1 MTALLLALSPA
12 HGQQSPVCGLPDAPP
27 LATDSQLDRL
37 DDADPDAL
45 VFLAGRM
52 EGAFGSDQAA
62 SMSGGV
68 LVRRG
73 DRLAGADT
81 ALYDPEG
88 KALLL
93 RGNVRYEDPGNR
105 VTGDTAVFAYE
116 TGQIRFEGAE
126 FQLGQGGAR
135 GAAER
140 FEIRRE
146 GTLELDD
153 VSYTTCPPGSDDWVL
168 EAGDIDIDT
177 EARTGSAQNVKLRF
191 QGVPILYSPYLSF
204 PIGDAR
210 KTGFLTPEI
219 GSAGRSGNELRVP
232 FYWNIATNYDATL
245 TPRLLTDRGL
255 QIGTEFRYLSERNE
269 GIAQVDYLPNDSQTN
284 RNRYLTAL
292 DHQTI
297 FENDWRNLIHFR
309 EVSDSSYFEDLGGS
323 LSVSSITHLD
333 RNIVFDYYGETWSML
348 GRLQDYQ
355 TIDDALGPF
364 DEPYRRLPQVAVSG
378 TWPEQPLGFRYDFDG
393 ELVYF
398 DRDVGVT
405 GWRAHM
411 APMIAWPLERPG
423 WFVSPEVSLEHTMYG
438 LGNTA
443 AGQPDTPSRTVP
455 IASIDTGLALERRV
469 GDSDSW
475 IQTLEPRLM
484 YVHIPFRDQA
494 GLPVFDTI
502 NPDLNLVQLFRK
514 NRFLGV
520 DRIGDADQL
529 SVGITTR
536 LLDSASGEELVS
548 ATVGQ
553 ALYLSAQG
561 VSLPGQ
567 TMATSESSDYI
578 AELSFLILEHVNF
591 DVGHQWGTEG
601 SGTVKSEARLQYR
614 PRPDRILNLAYR
626 FRRGSLEQGDVSWS
640 WPLSDRWNFVGRYNY
655 SLREDEPLE
664 RFVGLEYESCCW
676 GLRLVSRRHIST
688 RDGTRDSSFGL
699 QLVLKGMTS
708 VGTAADQLLEHG
720 ILGYTP
726 DIE

>member
-1 MTALLLALSPA
+1 MPDTDQLAS
-12 HGQQSPVCGLPDAPP
+12 
-27 LATDSQLDRL
+27 DSQLRAL
-37 DDADPDAL
+37 ENEDPEAI

-52 EGAFGSDQAA
+52 EGGFGANPGA

-73 DRLAGADT
+73 DRLAGADA
-81 ALYDPEG
+81 ALYDPEAR
-88 KALLL
+88 ALLL
-93 RGNVRYEDPGNR
+93 RGNVRYEDPNNR
-105 VTGDTAVFAYE
+105 VTGDSAEFAYE
-116 TGQIRFEGAE
+116 DGRIRFDGAE
-126 FQLGQGGAR
+126 FRLGQSAAR
-135 GAAER
+135 GAADT
-140 FEIRRE
+140 FEISRE

-153 VSYTTCPPGSDDWVL
+153 VSYTTCPPGSNDWVL

-177 EARTGSAQNVKLRF
+177 EARTGTAQNVKLRF
-191 QGVPILYSPYLSF
+191 QGVPILYSPFLSF

-232 FYWNIATNYDATL
+232 FYWNIEDNYDATL

-255 QIGTEFRYLSERNE
+255 QIGSEFRYLTGRNE
-269 GIAQVDYLPNDSQTN
+269 GIVQFDYLPDDSQTN
-284 RNRYLTAL
+284 QNRYLAAL
-292 DHQTI
+292 DHETI
-297 FENDWRNLIHFR
+297 FPNEWRNLIHYR

-323 LSVSSITHLD
+323 LSISSITHLD
-333 RNIVFDYYGETWSML
+333 RSIVFDYYGERWSML

-355 TIDDALGPF
+355 TIDDAIAPL
-364 DEPYRRLPQVAVSG
+364 DEPYRRLPQFVFSG
-378 TWPEQPLGFRYDFDG
+378 AWPKQALGLRYDLDG

-398 DRDVGVT
+398 DRDDGVT

-411 APMIAWPLERPG
+411 APRIAWPLERAG
-423 WFVSPEVSLEHTMYG
+423 WFVSPGVSLEHTMYG
-438 LGNTA
+438 LDNTP
-443 AGQPDTPSRTVP
+443 AGQPDDPSRTLP
-455 IASIDTGLALERRV
+455 IASIDTGMILERRI
-469 GDSDSW
+469 GEGESW
-475 IQTLEPRLM
+475 IQTLEPRVM

-494 GLPVFDTI
+494 DLPVFDTI
-502 NPDLNLVQLFRK
+502 TPDLNLVQLYRK

-520 DRIGDADQL
+520 DRIGDADQV
-529 SVGITTR
+529 SVGITSR
-536 LLDSASGEELVS
+536 ILDSASGEELVS

-553 ALYLSAQG
+553 ALYLSARG
-561 VSLPGQ
+561 VTLPGEP
-567 TMATSESSDYI
+567 MAAVESSDYI
-578 AELSFLILEHVNF
+578 AELSFLIFENLNF
-591 DVGHQWGTEG
+591 DFGHQWGTG
-601 SGTVKSEARLQYR
+601 DSGTTQSEARLQYR
-614 PRPDRILNLAYR
+614 PRTDRILNLAYR

-640 WPLSDRWNFVGRYNY
+640 WPLSQRWNFVGRYNF
-655 SLREDEPLE
+655 SFRESEPLE

-676 GLRLVSRRHIST
+676 GLRIVTRRHIST